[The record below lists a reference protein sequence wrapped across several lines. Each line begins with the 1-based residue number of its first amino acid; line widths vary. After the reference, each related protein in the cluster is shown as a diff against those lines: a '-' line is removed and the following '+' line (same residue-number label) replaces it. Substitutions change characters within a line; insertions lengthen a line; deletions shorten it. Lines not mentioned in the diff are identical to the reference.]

1 VRDMWINTLHRG
13 DSDGGNDDKDNNNNN
28 TVKPA

>member
-1 VRDMWINTLHRG
+1 MWINTLHRG